1 MSLSFPFITPTTAP
15 RLAVIGQLGWPFISA
30 IAWSADGRRLAVSS
44 ARGVGIWQD
53 GFGGPPDQQ
62 LAVDVPIKDAAF
74 SPDGMQMAT
83 AAAYAFIDR
92 WDAVSGAHLG
102 QIQPSASGQA
112 AYDAV
117 AWHGDR
123 LAFGGV
129 DRRVYVWDL
138 RVGRLLHALD
148 GHTDEVTALAFTPD
162 GRTLI
167 SGGWDARVRLWDT
180 QSGALIAVLAM
191 LDWVRHVAVSGDGRW
206 LGATGKDGTVR
217 LWELSTRALR
227 HTLDAHSSGADCI
240 AFNHDSAACVTG
252 GRDGTVRLWNVQD
265 GTALVTL
272 AGHDKPVLAAA
283 FHPAGHLLATGGGD
297 NVVRLWA
304 VR

>member
-1 MSLSFPFITPTTAP
+1 MNLPFPYITALTAP
-15 RLAVIGQLGWPFISA
+15 SLTAIGQLGWPFISA
-30 IAWSADGRRLAVSS
+30 AAWSADGRRLAISS
-44 ARGVGIWQD
+44 ARGVGVWLD
-53 GFGGPPDQQ
+53 GFGGPPDHH
-62 LAVDVPIKDAAF
+62 LATDIPIKDVAF
-74 SPDGMQMAT
+74 SPNGMQLAT
-83 AAAYAFIDR
+83 AGAYSFVDR
-92 WDAVSGAHLG
+92 WDAVNGTHLG

-117 AWHGDR
+117 AWHGER

-138 RVGRLLHALD
+138 RAGRLRWALD

-167 SGGWDARVRLWDT
+167 SGGWDARVRVWD
-180 QSGALIAVLAM
+180 LAVGRLTKTFEL
-191 LDWVRHVAVSGDGRW
+191 LDWVRHVAISRDGRW

-217 LWELSTRALR
+217 IWELPTQTLR

-240 AFNHDSAACVTG
+240 AFNGDGLTFVTG
-252 GRDGTVRLWNVQD
+252 GRDGAVRVWDVLTGAAVI
-265 GTALVTL
+265 TL
-272 AGHDKPVLAAA
+272 TGHTKPVLAAV
-283 FHPAGHLLATGGGD
+283 FHPIGHLLVTGGGD

-304 VR
+304 IR